1 MAETILDIVNEN
13 DEIIGSAPRSQI
25 HKEGLLHREIH
36 VWFVTPDRKVIL
48 QRRSATKDRYPNL
61 LHVTVGGHVEQGD
74 SYEKTAIKE
83 VKEETGLDIDM
94 ADLVSLGK
102 SENRSFDELTGTLNH
117 AFRHGYAYL
126 YRGSLDDLMIEEGE
140 ASGFELWPISALL
153 SPTPDVRNSFVP
165 NIIGE
170 KNKIILDKLAALVAS

>member
-1 MAETILDIVNEN
+1 MVEAILDVVNEN

-61 LHVTVGGHVEQGD
+61 LHVTVGGHVELGD
-74 SYEKTAIKE
+74 SYEKTAVKE
-83 VKEETGLDIDM
+83 IKEETGLDIDM
-94 ADLVSLGK
+94 ADLISLGK
-102 SENRSFDELTGTLNH
+102 SESRTFDELTGTLNN
-117 AFRHGYAYL
+117 AFRHGYVYL
-126 YRGSLDDLMIEEGE
+126 YNGTLEELKIEEGE
-140 ASGFELWPISALL
+140 ASGFQLWPISTLI
-153 SPTPDVRNSFVP
+153 SPTADIRHLFVP

-170 KNKIILDKLAALVAS
+170 KNSVLLNKLSELVSN